1 MIKDP
6 SWVLI
11 VAKCNVNLGVANIS
25 FPCSEVLIVAKCNV
39 NVIQFHHFS

>member
-11 VAKCNVNLGVANIS
+11 VAKCNVNLGVANIY
-25 FPCSEVLIVAKCNV
+25 FHCSEVLIVAKCNV
-39 NVIQFHHFS
+39 NVIQLKKF